1 MKKRL
6 ITALKL
12 VGAVLLAVVILA
24 LAALP
29 AVFMNTM
36 YGYLPILFLVIALLV
51 SAGCLLWLRRRIVV
65 VADCEDL
72 QCVRGAAVDV
82 GLKLV
87 NQSRLACPQAR
98 ASLFISDL
106 FGENDALREIPFTL
120 SGKETID
127 LGFGMDM
134 RHIGLYAVGLD
145 HVELRD
151 FFGIFK
157 CRVPVT
163 GRFTAFVTPRI
174 RPINEFN
181 VVDEVLAESDVDT
194 RVTVVG
200 GMDYTGVRE
209 YIPGDPMKQIH
220 WKLSAHARDY
230 MTRLQESNRQQE
242 YAVILDFAAE
252 QNDNREQLMDLNDC
266 LIETALSLIE
276 DISHHDAGYA
286 LLYTD
291 RAGQIARTNPRGRE
305 DDMELLRS
313 FSVITP
319 EPPGDYPDACQ
330 ILSRE
335 GQRQNRCTNAVV
347 VTSRIT
353 PELIEAMLQVKRQR
367 RSPELYY
374 IVPAVWNS
382 RELEA
387 ATASLHQLTD
397 ADIPFF
403 LISTESLQAAEVP
416 VEGRE
421 PA

>member
-1 MKKRL
+1 ML
-6 ITALKL
+6 LWVL
-12 VGAVLLAVVILA
+12 VLV

-29 AVFMNTM
+29 AVFMNTV
-36 YGYLPILFLVIALLV
+36 YGYLPILFLVIAVLASVGCMYLLR
-51 SAGCLLWLRRRIVV
+51 GRIRID
-65 VADCEDL
+65 ASCGEL
-72 QCVRGAAVDV
+72 QCIRGSSVDI

-87 NQSRLACPQAR
+87 NESVLTCPQAS
-98 ASLFISDL
+98 AGLFISDL
-106 FGENDALREIPFTL
+106 FGGNDTMREIPMTL
-120 SGKETID
+120 AGKSTVD

-134 RHIGLYAVGLD
+134 NHIGLYAVGLD

-151 FFGIFK
+151 FTGLFR
-157 CRVPVT
+157 CRVPVE

-174 RPINEFN
+174 RPVQEFDI
-181 VVDEVLAESDVDT
+181 VDEVLAESETDT

-220 WKLSAHARDY
+220 WKLSAHARSY

-252 QNDNREQLMDLNDC
+252 ASDDREQLMDLNDC

-291 RAGQIARTNPRGRE
+291 RSGQMARTNPRGRS
-305 DDMELLRS
+305 DDPELLRS
-313 FSVITP
+313 FAFIKPDP
-319 EPPGDYPDACQ
+319 EGSFPDAAHLLEQ
-330 ILSRE
+330 E
-335 GQRQNRCTNAVV
+335 GRRQNRCTNALV
-347 VTSRIT
+347 VTSRVT
-353 PELIEAMLQVKRQR
+353 PALIEALLQVKRQR
-367 RSPELYY
+367 RSPELYFV
-374 IVPAVWNS
+374 VPAVWNS

-387 ATASLHQLTD
+387 ATAPLHQLTD

-403 LISTESLQAAEVP
+403 VISTEENLHAEIP
-416 VEGRE
+416 AEGRE
-421 PA
+421 DG